1 MLAARDLRLAFRRQ
15 TVLDT
20 CDLAVPQGRCVG
32 LVAPNGV
39 GKTTLLN
46 ALAGLR
52 VPGSFSALE
61 ADGVPVTERA
71 AFRRAVFLA
80 PGDGSLLY
88 PDLTAEQH
96 LRLLARFWG
105 RDLDV
110 PAAIGR
116 FGLAAYGAKRVRS
129 YSQGMRQSLV
139 LALAFSS
146 GARYLLLDE
155 PLNALDPG
163 RCEEAEGWVRDAVAE
178 GCGVVVS
185 SHLLDSQD
193 RVADVLWLM
202 ADGAVTEAAMG
213 DGAARLQY
221 RRAFGCGEGPAG
233 DRAAEAGG
241 PSGGDVRPEGPT
253 PAPRRPRHLRPGA

>member
-1 MLAARDLRLAFRRQ
+1 MLAARDLRLAFRGQ

-20 CDLAVPQGRCVG
+20 CDLAVPPGRCVG

-46 ALAGLR
+46 ALAGIR
-52 VPGSFSALE
+52 VPGSFSSLE

-105 RDLDV
+105 LDLDI
-110 PAAIGR
+110 PAVMGR
-116 FGLAAYGAKRVRS
+116 FGLASYGRKRVRS

-178 GCGVVVS
+178 GRGVVVS

-202 ADGAVTEAAMG
+202 ADGTVGEAAVG
-213 DGAARLQY
+213 DGAARRQY
-221 RRAFGCGEGPAG
+221 RRAFGGDGDAADGGGRGSGEDGG
-233 DRAAEAGG
+233 GG
-241 PSGGDVRPEGPT
+241 PD